1 MKSTEKKLIIEPLN
15 GIFSVCKVPDYTLVN
30 PEQPFC
36 FTGSTDEEKSLVCP
50 LSLVPQ
56 NVTDR
61 EDGWQGFRIK
71 GTLDFSLIGILSG
84 ILNVLAENEISVF
97 VVSTFNTDYV
107 FVKQEDFRKAV
118 LSLKNFG
125 YLIEEAEKTPE

>member
-1 MKSTEKKLIIEPLN
+1 MKSLEKKLIIEPLN
-15 GIFSVCKVPDYTLVN
+15 DIFSVCKVPDYSLVN
-30 PEQPFC
+30 LEHPVC

-50 LSLVPQ
+50 FSLVPQ
-56 NVTDR
+56 NATDR
-61 EDGWQGFRIK
+61 EDGWRGFRIK
-71 GTLDFSLIGILSG
+71 GTLNFSLIGILSG
-84 ILNVLAENEISVF
+84 ILEELAKYEISVF

>member
-1 MKSTEKKLIIEPLN
+1 MKSIKKNLIIEPLN
-15 GIFSVCKVPDYTLVN
+15 DTFSVCKVPDYSLVDL
-30 PEQPFC
+30 EHPFC

-61 EDGWQGFRIK
+61 EDGWRGFRIK

-84 ILNVLAENEISVF
+84 ILEKLAKYEISVF

-118 LSLKNFG
+118 LALKNCGF
-125 YLIEEAEKTPE
+125 LIEEADKTQE

>member
-1 MKSTEKKLIIEPLN
+1 MKSLEKNLIIEPLSDT
-15 GIFSVCKVPDYTLVN
+15 FSVCKVQDYSLVN
-30 PEQPFC
+30 LEHPFC

-61 EDGWQGFRIK
+61 EDGWRGFRIK

-84 ILNVLAENEISVF
+84 ILKILADNEISVF

-107 FVKQEDFRKAV
+107 FVKQEDFNKA
-118 LSLKNFG
+118 LKTLKSI
-125 YLIEEAEKTPE
+125 YTVIEV

>member
-1 MKSTEKKLIIEPLN
+1 MKSIEKNLIIEPLHDT
-15 GIFSVCKVPDYTLVN
+15 FSVCKVQDYSLVN
-30 PEQPFC
+30 LEHPFC

-61 EDGWQGFRIK
+61 EDGWRGFRIK

-84 ILNVLAENEISVF
+84 ILEILAKYEISVF

-107 FVKQEDFRKAV
+107 FVKQEEFDNALQV
-118 LSLKNFG
+118 LKRS
-125 YLIEEAEKTPE
+125 YTVAETIYEE

>member
-1 MKSTEKKLIIEPLN
+1 MN
-15 GIFSVCKVPDYTLVN
+15 DIFSVCKVPDYTLVN

-61 EDGWQGFRIK
+61 EDDWRGFRIK

-84 ILNVLAENEISVF
+84 ILAKLAKYEISVF

-107 FVKQEDFRKAV
+107 FVKQEDFRRAV
-118 LSLKNFG
+118 LALKNCGF
-125 YLIEEAEKTPE
+125 LIEEADKTQE

>member
-1 MKSTEKKLIIEPLN
+1 MKSLEKNLIIEPLSDT
-15 GIFSVCKVPDYTLVN
+15 FSVCKVQDYSLVN
-30 PEQPFC
+30 LEQPFC

-61 EDGWQGFRIK
+61 EDGWRGFRIK

-84 ILNVLAENEISVF
+84 ILKILADNEISVF

-107 FVKQEDFRKAV
+107 FVKQEDFNKA
-118 LSLKNFG
+118 LKTLKSI
-125 YLIEEAEKTPE
+125 YTVIEV